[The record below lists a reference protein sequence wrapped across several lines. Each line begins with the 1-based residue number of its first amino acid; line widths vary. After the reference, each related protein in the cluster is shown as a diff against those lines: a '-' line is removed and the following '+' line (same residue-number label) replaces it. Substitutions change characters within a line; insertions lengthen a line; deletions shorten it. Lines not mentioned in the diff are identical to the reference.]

1 MNMTK
6 EKIYKNNENNA
17 AKNDKPSEALL
28 QGLLFSQVEEP
39 KNMVKLKI
47 VNVFDNRYRIN
58 IWTEK
63 VEEGLIK
70 YKITQS
76 YFARF
81 TDNSLIID
89 L

>member
-6 EKIYKNNENNA
+6 EKIYKDNENDNT
-17 AKNDKPSEALL
+17 KNSKPSESLITS
-28 QGLLFSQVEEP
+28 LLFKQVEEP

-63 VEEGLIK
+63 VEDGLIK

-81 TDNSLIID
+81 ADNSLIID

>member
-6 EKIYKNNENNA
+6 EKMYKDNENYNT
-17 AKNDKPSEALL
+17 KNSKPSESLIAS
-28 QGLLFSQVEEP
+28 LLFKQVEEP
-39 KNMVKLKI
+39 KNIVKLKI